1 MAVDGKG
8 QRTSN
13 AAENGRD
20 RGRVLIV
27 LPTLEGGG
35 AERFNLELADAL
47 RQKGLECTIFLLS
60 RRGPLLHDVAERGLP
75 LQVGSN
81 HQGTTVWR
89 LAIGLLVGLPRL
101 WRAVRRTDVT
111 IAGMDG
117 LATIVV
123 ALIGSLA
130 RRPVIAEVHSDLE
143 PKFARPGTIW
153 RLVAAASH
161 VCYPLCARVVGISE
175 GTAAS
180 VGRIGVDVPV
190 SVIAN
195 AVNSQ
200 RIQTLGGNAPQ
211 GGSVPTIVA
220 VGSLRAVK
228 SFDVLIRAHARA
240 RVAVAHRLLILGE
253 GPGRAKLEALALEL
267 GVAGTVDMPGFA
279 SNPYRAMR
287 RASALCLSSSSEGM
301 PTVVLEALALGC
313 PVIATDCAE
322 GVRAA
327 LGGGEYGALTPV
339 GAVGKLAA
347 ALESHLVDPTPLRL
361 KAAAGLHAV
370 RTDHSYEVAA
380 DRYLELIREL
390 REGRPH
396 RPGIAPILANAA
408 PPT

>member
-1 MAVDGKG
+1 MAVDSKG
-8 QRTSN
+8 QRASS
-13 AAENGRD
+13 AAENRRN

-35 AERFNLELADAL
+35 AERFNLELADTL
-47 RQKGLECTIFLLS
+47 RQKGWESTIFLLN
-60 RRGPLLHDVAERGLP
+60 RRGPLLHDVVERGLP
-75 LQVGSN
+75 LQVGSDY
-81 HQGTTVWR
+81 QGTKVWR

-101 WRAVRRTDVT
+101 WRAVRRADVT

-130 RRPVIAEVHSDLE
+130 RRPVIAEVQSDLE
-143 PKFARPGTIW
+143 PKFARPGAIW
-153 RLVAAASH
+153 GLVAAASR
-161 VCYPLCARVVGISE
+161 VCYPLCTRVVGISH
-175 GTAAS
+175 GAAAS

-190 SVIAN
+190 SVIAM
-195 AVNSQ
+195 AVNSP
-200 RIQTLGGNAPQ
+200 RIEALAGDAPEDR
-211 GGSVPTIVA
+211 SVPTVVA

-240 RVAVAHRLLILGE
+240 RIAVAHRLLILGE
-253 GPGRAKLEALALEL
+253 GPERAKLETLALEL
-267 GVAGTVDMPGFA
+267 GVAETVDMPGFA

-287 RASALCLSSSSEGM
+287 GASALCLSSSSEGM

-313 PVIATDCAE
+313 PVIATECAE

-327 LGGGEYGALTPV
+327 LGGGAYGALSPV
-339 GAVGKLAA
+339 GDVDQLAA
-347 ALESHLVDPTPLRL
+347 ALESHLVDPTPLGQ
-361 KAAAGLHAV
+361 KAAAGLHTV

-380 DRYLELIREL
+380 DRYLDLIREL

-396 RPGIAPILANAA
+396 RPEFAPILANAA